1 MNVIHRDKYVAHV
14 ASAIGR
20 GNAIVLAG
28 HRRAG
33 KSSILLQLSAQYA
46 SLGNLIFI
54 DMENPD
60 FSCIKNATDL
70 NAYIKE
76 KKTDTAH
83 NYLMI
88 DEVQEIAEFEKTLR
102 YWVKQPNFDV
112 IVTGSNAYLLSSEIA
127 TLFAGRHTTIK
138 VYGLDYQEYLQ
149 FYELLDSNESLVS
162 YMKWGGLPF
171 LYQIPLDDVRSRN
184 DYMGDIFNTI
194 FVKDIV
200 TRHKI
205 RNINLLNNLAGFV
218 AENCGK
224 LFSSN
229 SIAKYLKN
237 GEYAITSGTITEY
250 MGYLCDTYMIDKV
263 DRYDIKGKRVFEQ
276 QEKYYFEDLG
286 IRNYL
291 CRGKNGNDIE
301 KIMENL
307 VYLRLRQLG
316 YDVYVGQLKGKEI
329 DFVAKNGDDI
339 RYFQVCKAIASED
352 TYEREYGNLKLIG
365 DNYPKYVITMD
376 SVSQLINDEGIKTIH
391 LRQFLSQ
398 ELQNIA

>member
-1 MNVIHRDKYVAHV
+1 MKVIYRGEY
-14 ASAIGR
+14 ASQVDNAIGKS
-20 GNAIVLAG
+20 NAVVLVG

-33 KSSILLQLSAQYA
+33 KSSILLQLSVQYA
-46 SLGNLIFI
+46 QSGNVIYI

-60 FSCIKNATDL
+60 FSHIRNASDL

-76 KKTDTAH
+76 KLDDSTH
-83 NYLMI
+83 NYLLI
-88 DEVQEIAEFEKTLR
+88 DEVQEIDEFEKTLR
-102 YWVKQPNFDV
+102 YWAKQDDVEV
-112 IVTGSNAYLLSSEIA
+112 IVTGSNAFLLSSEIA

-138 VYGLDYQEYLQ
+138 VYGLSYQEFLLFYQLQ
-149 FYELLDSNESLVS
+149 DSDESLVS

-171 LYQIPLDDVRSRN
+171 LYQIPLDDIRSRT

-205 RNINLLNNLAGFV
+205 RNINLLSNLAGFV

-224 LFSSN
+224 LFSPN

-237 GEYAITSGTITEY
+237 GESSVTSGTIAEY
-250 MGYLCDTYMIDKV
+250 MGYLCNTYLIDKV
-263 DRYDIKGKRVFEQ
+263 ERYDIKGKRVFEQ

-291 CRGKNGNDIE
+291 CRGKNNNDIE

-316 YDVYVGQLKGKEI
+316 YDVYVGQLNGKEI
-329 DFVAKNGDDI
+329 DFVAKRGDEI
-339 RYFQVCKAIASED
+339 RYFQVTKNISSEE
-352 TYEREYGNLKLIG
+352 TYEREYGNLKLIH
-365 DNYPKYVITMD
+365 DNYPKFVVTMD
-376 SVSQLINDEGIKTIH
+376 PTSLLINDEGIKTIL
-391 LRQFLSQ
+391 LRQFLMQ
-398 ELQNIA
+398 EF

>member
-1 MNVIHRDKYVAHV
+1 MKVIYRDEY
-14 ASAIGR
+14 ASQVDNTIGKS
-20 GNAIVLAG
+20 NAVVLVG

-33 KSSILLQLSAQYA
+33 KSSILLQLSVQYA
-46 SLGNLIFI
+46 QSGNVIYI

-60 FSCIKNATDL
+60 FSHIRNASDL

-76 KKTDTAH
+76 KIVDSTH
-83 NYLMI
+83 NYLLI
-88 DEVQEIAEFEKTLR
+88 DEVQEIDEFEKTLR
-102 YWVKQPNFDV
+102 YWAKQDDVEV
-112 IVTGSNAYLLSSEIA
+112 IVTGSNAFLLSSEIA
-127 TLFAGRHTTIK
+127 TLFSGRHTTIK
-138 VYGLDYQEYLQ
+138 VYGLSYQEFLLFYQLQ
-149 FYELLDSNESLVS
+149 DSDESLVS

-171 LYQIPLDDVRSRN
+171 LYQIPLDDIRSRT

-205 RNINLLNNLAGFV
+205 RNINLLSNLAGFV

-224 LFSSN
+224 IFSPN

-237 GEYAITSGTITEY
+237 GESAVTSGTIAEY
-250 MGYLCDTYMIDKV
+250 MGYLCDTYLIDKV
-263 DRYDIKGKRVFEQ
+263 ERYDIKGKRVFEQ

-291 CRGKNGNDIE
+291 CRGKNNNDIE

-316 YDVYVGQLKGKEI
+316 YDVYVGQLNGKEI
-329 DFVAKNGDDI
+329 DFVAKRGDEI
-339 RYFQVCKAIASED
+339 HYFQVTKTISSEE
-352 TYEREYGNLKLIG
+352 TYEREYGNLKLIH
-365 DNYPKYVITMD
+365 DNYPKFVVTMD
-376 SVSQLINDEGIKTIH
+376 PTSQLINDEGIKTIL
-391 LRQFLSQ
+391 LRQFLLQ
-398 ELQNIA
+398 EF

>member
-1 MNVIHRDKYVAHV
+1 MEVICRDEYVAQV
-14 ASAIGR
+14 GRAIGK

-33 KSSILLQLSAQYA
+33 KSSILWQLTTLYAQ
-46 SLGNLIFI
+46 SGNVIFI
-54 DMENPD
+54 DMEDPD
-60 FSCIKNATDL
+60 FSYIKNALDL
-70 NAYIKE
+70 NEYIKD
-76 KKTDTAH
+76 KKSDTVH

-102 YWVKQPNFDV
+102 YWVKQENFDI
-112 IVTGSNAYLLSSEIA
+112 IVTGSNAFLLSSEIA

-138 VYGLDYQEYLQ
+138 VYGLNYQEFLQ
-149 FYELLDSNESLVS
+149 FYKLQDSDESLVE

-171 LYQIPLDDVRSRN
+171 LYQIPLDNVRSRT

-205 RNINLLNNLAGFV
+205 RNINLLGNLAGFV

-224 LFSSN
+224 LFSPN

-237 GEYAITSGTITEY
+237 GELAVTSGTIAEY
-250 MGYLCDTYMIDKV
+250 MGYLCDTYLVDKLE
-263 DRYDIKGKRVFEQ
+263 RYDIKGKRVFEQ

-291 CRGKNGNDIE
+291 CRGKNNNDVE

-316 YDVYVGQLKGKEI
+316 YDVYAGQLNGKEI
-329 DFVAKNGDDI
+329 DFVTKRGDEI
-339 RYFQVCKAIASED
+339 QYFQVTKTISSDE
-352 TYEREYGNLKLIG
+352 TYNREYGNLKLIR

-376 SVSQLINDEGIKTIH
+376 PASQLINEDGIKTIL
-391 LRQFLSQ
+391 LRHFLLQ
-398 ELQNIA
+398 EL